1 MALETYLLLVCA
13 SRHRLFLSSF
23 ATAHRERAIPDVDL
37 GASANPPTGFR
48 GQLLACRL
56 PFDPQAVHKNLVHGF
71 GDQIAKRSRFGILNG
86 QFPAPVVRRHL
97 GRVFSIRPVEV
108 KHYRAFC
115 ASSMFVATRGS
126 ALLFGMSRSGSPSMG
141 SGEWGGTIWFA
152 F

>member
-86 QFPAPVVRRHL
+86 RFPAPVVRRHL
-97 GRVFSIRPVEV
+97 GRVCFNLGANFSP
-108 KHYRAFC
+108 AT
-115 ASSMFVATRGS
+115 ASSEREANQRWRGH
-126 ALLFGMSRSGSPSMG
+126 
-141 SGEWGGTIWFA
+141 T
-152 F
+152 